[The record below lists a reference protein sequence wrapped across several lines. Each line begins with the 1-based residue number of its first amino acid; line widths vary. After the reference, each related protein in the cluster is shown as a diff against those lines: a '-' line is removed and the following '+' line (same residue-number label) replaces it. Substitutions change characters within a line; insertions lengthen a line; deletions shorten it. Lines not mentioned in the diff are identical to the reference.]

1 MNLRNILVLIASF
14 SLSFTLYA
22 QDDMTEET
30 ATDTTEASDESMD
43 EPMDEGMGMEEELL
57 EYEEE
62 EAAGPLDGFSAGF
75 TGSVGFV
82 NGEYITN
89 TPVGGSLV
97 IMTPYGFDLGG
108 LGRFSV
114 SLAFGSYS
122 GQAETGM
129 SILGIETVVPVDI
142 NPSVMGVG
150 GNLTLAKMVF
160 AEGHAGLVG
169 DGMGIRGFAGVSLE
183 RIMKKSLGLPVNILV
198 GGEGFIST
206 ELMDGGEKSFWGG
219 LGARLDY
226 SF

>member
-1 MNLRNILVLIASF
+1 MNLRNILVLITSF
-14 SLSFTLYA
+14 ILSFTLYA
-22 QDDMTEET
+22 QDDMIEET
-30 ATDTTEASDESMD
+30 VTDTTEASDESMD
-43 EPMDEGMGMEEELL
+43 DEMGMEEELL

-62 EAAGPLDGFSAGF
+62 EVYGPLDGFSAGF
-75 TGSVGFV
+75 TGSVGFI

-89 TPVGGSLV
+89 TPVGGSL
-97 IMTPYGFDLGG
+97 IITTPYGFDLGG

-122 GQAETGM
+122 GQAETAI
-129 SILGIETVVPVDI
+129 SIFGIESVVPVDI
-142 NPSVMGVG
+142 NPSVIGLG
-150 GNLTLAKMVF
+150 GNLTLAKMIF
-160 AEGHAGLVG
+160 AETHAGFVG

-206 ELMDGGEKSFWGG
+206 ELLEGGEKSFWGG

>member
-1 MNLRNILVLIASF
+1 MKLRNILVLIASF
-14 SLSFTLYA
+14 SLSITLYA

-43 EPMDEGMGMEEELL
+43 ESMGMEEELL

-62 EAAGPLDGFSAGF
+62 EASGPLDGFSAGF

-142 NPSVMGVG
+142 NPSVIGVG

-206 ELMDGGEKSFWGG
+206 ELMKGGEKSFWGG

>member
-1 MNLRNILVLIASF
+1 MNLRNILVLIISF
-14 SLSFTLYA
+14 SLGFVLYA
-22 QDDMTEET
+22 QDDVTEE
-30 ATDTTEASDESMD
+30 ASADTTEAVDEA
-43 EPMDEGMGMEEELL
+43 MDEGMDTDMSMEEELL

-62 EAAGPLDGFSAGF
+62 ESSSPLDGFSAGF

-89 TPVGGSLV
+89 TPVGGSL
-97 IMTPYGFDLGG
+97 IITTPYGFDLGG
-108 LGRFSV
+108 LGRFNV

-129 SILGIETVVPVDI
+129 SILGIETMVPVDI

-169 DGMGIRGFAGVSLE
+169 DGMGVRGFAGVSLE

-206 ELMDGGEKSFWGG
+206 ELLDGGEKSFWGG

>member
-1 MNLRNILVLIASF
+1 MNLRNILVLIISF
-14 SLSFTLYA
+14 SLGFILYA
-22 QDDMTEET
+22 QDDVTEE
-30 ATDTTEASDESMD
+30 ASSDTTETMDESMD
-43 EPMDEGMGMEEELL
+43 DDMSMEEELL

-62 EAAGPLDGFSAGF
+62 ESASALDGFSAGF

-89 TPVGGSLV
+89 TPVGGSL
-97 IMTPYGFDLGG
+97 IITTPYGFDLGG
-108 LGRFSV
+108 LGRFNV

-122 GQAETGM
+122 GQSEDG
-129 SILGIETVVPVDI
+129 LGAVEDI
-142 NPSVMGVG
+142 NPVAMGLG
-150 GNLTLAKMVF
+150 GNLTLAKLVF
-160 AEGHAGLVG
+160 AEGHGGLVG

-206 ELMDGGEKSFWGG
+206 ELLDGGEKSFWGG
-219 LGARLDY
+219 LGVRLDY